1 VKNAAKPVLWGLFF
15 VGLGGLSFLLSS
27 RLFSPPPPSQDT
39 LFANLNKST
48 AKAAAPGG
56 GSASLASNDASD
68 DDELV
73 SLLSSAMHPN
83 FVEFLYTPRIQVGL
97 EVSDVDMIETRL
109 LAELPAA
116 GSVKFEDPREAE
128 VAARYAIVRA
138 LHKAHVNH
146 GIAESLVPRLTTI
159 YKKLLQSPQYSVFF
173 KAQSLR
179 NLAVVGIAADELERD
194 RFLEG
199 VDPRI
204 HRIAAMD
211 DIEAL
216 GSEE

>member
-1 VKNAAKPVLWGLFF
+1 MKNAAKPVLWGLLF
-15 VGLGGLSFLLSS
+15 VGLGALSFWVSS
-27 RLFSPPPPSQDT
+27 WFFTPAPAKEDA
-39 LFANLNKST
+39 LFAGPNKST
-48 AKAAAPGG
+48 AKAAGPSRGG
-56 GSASLASNDASD
+56 VASD
-68 DDELV
+68 PSSESEV
-73 SLLSSAMHPN
+73 EAATLLSSAMHPN
-83 FVEFLYTPRIQVGL
+83 FVDFLYTPRFQLGL
-97 EVSDVDMIETRL
+97 EVADLELLETRL
-109 LAELPAA
+109 LAELPAE
-116 GSVKFEDPREAE
+116 GSVKFEDPRDAE
-128 VAARYAIVRA
+128 LAARYAILRA
-138 LHKAHVNH
+138 LHKAHLNH
-146 GIAESLVPRLTTI
+146 GVAEILVPRLTTI

-194 RFLEG
+194 RFLQG